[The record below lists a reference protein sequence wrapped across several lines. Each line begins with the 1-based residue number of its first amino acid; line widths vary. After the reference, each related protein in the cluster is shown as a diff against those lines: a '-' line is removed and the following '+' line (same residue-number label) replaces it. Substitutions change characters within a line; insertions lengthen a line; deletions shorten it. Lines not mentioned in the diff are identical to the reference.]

1 MYTGSN
7 ILHWKMAIDEN
18 GRVEYGRPYDMQ
30 KAYHC
35 DKGGDMNTLI

>member
-18 GRVEYGRPYDMQ
+18 GRGEYADPTICKKLIAEI
-30 KAYHC
+30 KAA
-35 DKGGDMNTLI
+35 I

>member
-18 GRVEYGRPYDMQ
+18 GRDEYADPTKYKKLITAI
-30 KAYHC
+30 KAA
-35 DKGGDMNTLI
+35 I

>member
-18 GRVEYGRPYDMQ
+18 GRVEYTDTTICKKLITAI
-30 KAYHC
+30 KAAIWI
-35 DKGGDMNTLI
+35 L